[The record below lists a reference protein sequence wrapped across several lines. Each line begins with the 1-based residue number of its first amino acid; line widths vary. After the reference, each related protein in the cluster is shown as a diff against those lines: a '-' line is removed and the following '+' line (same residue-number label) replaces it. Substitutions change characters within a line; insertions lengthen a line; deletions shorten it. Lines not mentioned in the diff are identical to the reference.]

1 MRPQCLHWFLLGIS
15 LTHGQAT
22 DSPFPDGTNP
32 LRADWEGANRRVSPP
47 FTSPF
52 PPPSAES
59 HSQMQESGVQD
70 DHADAR
76 SSHEQVEDT
85 TPKRLTKKEREMLRK
100 RAQRLNDIREF
111 RKICELLEIQEGP
124 KNTLVHRSEYLFF
137 SSRRRY

>member
-1 MRPQCLHWFLLGIS
+1 
-15 LTHGQAT
+15 
-22 DSPFPDGTNP
+22 
-32 LRADWEGANRRVSPP
+32 
-47 FTSPF
+47 
-52 PPPSAES
+52 
-59 HSQMQESGVQD
+59 MQESGVQD